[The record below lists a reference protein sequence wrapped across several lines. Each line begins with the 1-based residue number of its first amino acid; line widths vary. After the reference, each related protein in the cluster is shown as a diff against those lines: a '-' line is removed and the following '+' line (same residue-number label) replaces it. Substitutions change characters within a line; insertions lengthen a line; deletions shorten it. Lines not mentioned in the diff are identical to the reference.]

1 MTTAAGRQAGS
12 RHGAAAAAK
21 SLQFNPQAQARESHK
36 GMVWDF

>member
-1 MTTAAGRQAGS
+1 MTTAAGRQAG
-12 RHGAAAAAK
+12 RHGAVAVAK